1 MDDSFRY
8 VIKFIIIT
16 CVAGLLFE
24 GCGNSLDSA
33 GELNLEENWQLQ
45 AFEGENV
52 TFLEPDGDGLLIG
65 TEEGLFQL
73 KDGQFFNLGLNDYE
87 MRGAVRLRGNDLLA
101 AVRTPDF
108 SSGEVT
114 IFKRNDGRNSWE
126 PYLNDYGGEDRI
138 TFIFTLESLSPMSDT
153 LIVTA
158 SGPMIARSVNGGKN
172 WEVVNGHDWG
182 GYGGLGTLNSPN
194 TTHKNVLWAGG
205 VTGTS
210 SASLLKS
217 TDYGET
223 WENMSAGLSNR
234 SEAVAYDVMND
245 MNNPDIVL
253 AGLGGVI
260 PASNKVMKSTDGGE
274 TWEIAL
280 AETGVHAFA
289 RSLRNPDLI
298 FASGR
303 DPSTNLFFASTTDF
317 GETWQ
322 KEIFEDGPQVTT
334 TNDLAVL
341 TIGGKEMLF
350 LATDK
355 GLFSYTFS
363 D

>member
-8 VIKFIIIT
+8 VIRFIIIT

-65 TEEGLFQL
+65 TGEGLFQL
-73 KDGQFFNLGLNDYE
+73 KDGQFFNLGLNEYE
-87 MRGAVRLRGNDLLA
+87 MRGAVRLKGNDLLA

-108 SSGEVT
+108 SSGDVT
-114 IFKRNDGRNSWE
+114 IFKRSDGRNSWQA
-126 PYLNDYGGEDRI
+126 YLNDYGGEDKF
-138 TFIFTLESLSPMSDT
+138 TFIYTFKSISTLSDT
-153 LIVTA
+153 LIINA
-158 SGPMIARSVNGGKN
+158 SGGLVVRSINGGNN
-172 WEVVNGHDWG
+172 WEIVHGGDWDSF
-182 GYGGLGTLNSPN
+182 GGLGALNKADN
-194 TTHKNVLWAGG
+194 FHKGRVWVGG
-205 VTGTS
+205 VS
-210 SASLLKS
+210 PFSFPWLLKS
-217 TDYGET
+217 NDHGET
-223 WENMSAGLSNR
+223 WIDVTQGLSNNTD
-234 SEAVAYDVMND
+234 AVAYDITT
-245 MNNPDIVL
+245 NPEDTNLVL
-253 AGLGGVI
+253 VGLSRY
-260 PASNKVMKSTDGGE
+260 AKKSIDGGE
-274 TWEIAL
+274 TWEL
-280 AETGVHAFA
+280 SLPETGVHAFA

-303 DPSTNLFFASTTDF
+303 DASAKLFFASTTDF

-322 KEIFEDGPQVTT
+322 KEMFEDGPSAVT

-341 TIGGKEMLF
+341 TIDGKELLF